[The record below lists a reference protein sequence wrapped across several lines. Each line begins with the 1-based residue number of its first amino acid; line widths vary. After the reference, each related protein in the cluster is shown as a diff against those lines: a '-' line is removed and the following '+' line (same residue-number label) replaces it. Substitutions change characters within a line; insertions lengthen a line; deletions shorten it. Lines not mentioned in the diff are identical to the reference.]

1 MNEKIAVIGSG
12 SHYAEEINAIL
23 NDCVIC
29 FQNPHAPRKKKDKF
43 TLRGQSHKK
52 MHPWDKVHLSKAERK
67 GKTYEQMQELRAR
80 KWERQCN
87 KRLQQDKN
95 PQREVMA
102 VKLI

>member
-1 MNEKIAVIGSG
+1 MEDKIAVIGNGG
-12 SHYAEEINAIL
+12 SYAKEIAAVL
-23 NDCVIC
+23 SDSVIVY
-29 FQNPHAPRKKKDKF
+29 HDMHLRRDRKNF
-43 TLRGQSHKK
+43 TLRGNHKET
-52 MHPWDKVHLSKAERK
+52 HPWDKIHLSKAARK

-95 PQREVMA
+95 PPREVMA